1 MNGRERRIVGGTNV
15 SVSQL
20 GIGGGSLANVHGE
33 NGIHALMDGSWKLGL
48 RYFDTAALYAAGES
62 ERRFG
67 LGLRGRPRDDFVLS
81 TKLGRFMHEGTIAY
95 DYTAAGAEASLA
107 GSLDRLGLGGVDV
120 VFIHDL
126 TPALHGDSFKRQ
138 FRTAMEGAYPH
149 LDGLRSRG
157 VIGAV
162 GIAMADADVALRFA
176 REGQFDCF
184 MLAGG
189 YTLLEHSSL
198 ETLLAHCTA
207 NGSSVMVAAPFN
219 TGILATGAI
228 EGARFGYQP
237 APPEV
242 LARTAAIEAVCR
254 RLGVSLPAAALQFP
268 LAHPAV
274 VSVVVGHQSVA
285 EVQANLDLLAEP
297 IPQELWH
304 ELKRTGLLPDAA
316 PVPQQ
321 VDNE

>member
-1 MNGRERRIVGGTNV
+1 MNGRDRRMAGHTRV
-15 SVSQL
+15 SVSRL

-33 NGIHALMDGSWKLGL
+33 DGIRALLDGSWDCGL

-67 LGLRGRPRDDFVLS
+67 LGLRTRPRDDFVLS
-81 TKLGRFMHEGTIAY
+81 TKLGRFSHNGAIAY

-107 GSLDRLGLGGVDV
+107 ASLDRLGLGRVDI

-126 TPALHGDSFKRQ
+126 TPALHGESFERQ
-138 FRTAMEGAYPH
+138 FRTAMGGAYPY
-149 LDGLRSRG
+149 LDGLRSKG
-157 VIGAV
+157 IIGAV

-176 REGQFDCF
+176 QAGRFDCF

-189 YTLLEHSSL
+189 YTLLEHASL
-198 ETLLAHCTA
+198 ETLLAHCSSD
-207 NGSSVMVAAPFN
+207 GSSVMVAAPFN

-237 APPEV
+237 APLEV
-242 LARTAAIEAVCR
+242 IARTAAIEAICLR
-254 RLGVSLPAAALQFP
+254 FGVSLPAAALQFP

-274 VSVVVGHQSVA
+274 VSVVAGHQSMA
-285 EVQANLDLLAEP
+285 EVQANLDLLAQP
-297 IPQELWH
+297 IPQEFWH
-304 ELKRTGLLPDAA
+304 DLKRSGLLPAAA
-316 PVPQQ
+316 PVPLAG
-321 VDNE
+321 